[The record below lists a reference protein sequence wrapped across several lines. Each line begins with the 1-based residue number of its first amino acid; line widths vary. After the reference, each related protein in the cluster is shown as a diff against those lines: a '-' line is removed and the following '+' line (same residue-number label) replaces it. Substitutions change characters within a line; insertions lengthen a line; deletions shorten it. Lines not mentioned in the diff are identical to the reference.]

1 MRQRDREIFI
11 FIFFPVRRWS
21 PEKTERKRERNSHDV
36 FFCSKVVSRRTKLSL
51 HFLCPKVI
59 QTYETSASWDAPG
72 DGKYYVTVVAF
83 NSAIEASAPA
93 CSDGVTV
100 DSTRPEFREVFVS
113 GARIAGGVV
122 SARREE
128 REEVWF
134 VDSERRRR
142 LVDNPDQDC
151 L

>member
-1 MRQRDREIFI
+1 M
-11 FIFFPVRRWS
+11 
-21 PEKTERKRERNSHDV
+21 
-36 FFCSKVVSRRTKLSL
+36 VSRRTKFSL

-100 DSTRPEFREVFVS
+100 DNTRPELREVFVS
-113 GARIAGGVV
+113 GARIACGVI
-122 SARREE
+122 SARREEE

-142 LVDNPDQDC
+142 LVDSPGQAC